1 MKHWMSLAISLTF
14 ACLAW
19 AQPRPVDVLKEELYQ
34 GFKEKIISK
43 NWVGLGTGLTEF
55 EQKYFVDAVW
65 DLTDEG
71 MVEVIG
77 VFNDVNTFH
86 YSIEERLRIEI
97 LKLKLK
103 KISKLPDP
111 LVTEL
116 TRTLNDDSSVR
127 LNTLILSY
135 EEELTEGGG
144 RDLVELSRSKSTNK
158 ELLEGFIDQGLSTAP
173 FTEVPYKVVQDLVY
187 RTPDLSVLMEG
198 EYAQSVK
205 IFLFCRFNRKYPC
218 LMIMKDIQGNIVRNA
233 DGTIWIHR
241 ALSSSTHDI
250 PSYKYNGNTP
260 AGVHTIDSVMPLADL
275 PLSFGKNR
283 RMILNFV
290 PKSPSE
296 DLLKSF
302 LPPSSH
308 KESWWKNSVI
318 ARNVGRDNLRIHG
331 TGKRNTNP
339 STPYFPFMR
348 TLGCV
353 AQREGTYNG
362 ITYNDQRVLLNT
374 IMFYMGLTPSF
385 DNETSIKGVLYVMEL
400 DRKEASV
407 KLSDLQLRGIK

>member
-43 NWVGLGTGLTEF
+43 NWVGIGTGLTEF
-55 EQKYFVDAVW
+55 EQKYFVDAAW

-71 MVEVIG
+71 MAEAVN
-77 VFNDVNTFH
+77 VFNEVNTFH

-103 KISKLPDP
+103 KITKLSPP
-111 LVTEL
+111 LISEIVDEL
-116 TRTLNDDSSVR
+116 NRTPSVR
-127 LNTLILSY
+127 LIYLILSY
-135 EEELTEGGG
+135 KEELSENGHK
-144 RDLVELSRSKSTNK
+144 DLVEIARLNSPTSSLLPEST
-158 ELLEGFIDQGLSTAP
+158 Q
-173 FTEVPYKVVQDLVY
+173 TEVPYRVVQDLVY
-187 RTPDLSVLMEG
+187 RTPDFSSILDG
-198 EYAQSVK
+198 EYKNSVK
-205 IFLFCRFNRKYPC
+205 IFMFCRFNRRYPC
-218 LMIMKDIQGNIVRNA
+218 LMVMKDVNGNIVRNA

-260 AGVHTIDSVMPLADL
+260 AGVHTIDSVMPYADM

-290 PKSPSE
+290 AKSDTES
-296 DLLKSF
+296 LLKSF
-302 LPPSSH
+302 LPSSSH
-308 KESWWKNSVI
+308 NESWWKNSVV

-331 TGKRNTNP
+331 TGRKNTDP
-339 STPYFPFMR
+339 STPYYPFMR

-353 AQREGTYNG
+353 AQREGTYG
-362 ITYNDQRVLLNT
+362 GVTYNDQRVLLNT
-374 IMFYMGLTPSF
+374 IMFYMGMTPNF
-385 DNETSIKGVLYVMEL
+385 ENETNIKGVLYVMEI
-400 DRKEASV
+400 DRKEAPV
-407 KLSDLQLRGIK
+407 KLSDLLVRGIK

>member
-1 MKHWMSLAISLTF
+1 VALS
-14 ACLAW
+14 
-19 AQPRPVDVLKEELYQ
+19 
-34 GFKEKIISK
+34 
-43 NWVGLGTGLTEF
+43 TGLTEF

-71 MVEVIG
+71 MVEAIN
-77 VFNDVNTFH
+77 VFNEVNTFH
-86 YSIEERLRIEI
+86 YGLEERLRIEI

-103 KISKLPDP
+103 TISKFSEALT
-111 LVTEL
+111 TEL
-116 TRTLNDDSSVR
+116 MRALNDSPSIR
-127 LNTLILSY
+127 LTTLILSY
-135 EEELTEGGG
+135 EEELSLSGMKPLV
-144 RDLVELSRSKSTNK
+144 DLTKNKMNK
-158 ELLEGFIDQGLSTAP
+158 EANEGFIFSSSVTPQT
-173 FTEVPYKVVQDLVY
+173 TEVSYRVVQDLVY
-187 RTPDLSVLMEG
+187 KTPDLSTVMDG
-198 EYAQSVK
+198 EYHQSVK
-205 IFLFCRFNRKYPC
+205 VFLFCRFNRKYPC
-218 LMIMKDIQGNIVRNA
+218 LMIMKNINGEIVRNA
-233 DGTIWIHR
+233 DGTLWIHR

-260 AGVHTIDSVMPLADL
+260 AGVHTIDSVMPVADM

-296 DLLKSF
+296 DLLKAF
-302 LPPSSH
+302 LPLSSH
-308 KESWWKNSVI
+308 NESWWKNSVI

-339 STPYFPFMR
+339 STPYYPFMR

-362 ITYNDQRVLLNT
+362 VTYNDQRVLLNT
-374 IMFYMGLTPSF
+374 IMFYMGLTPNF
-385 DNETSIKGVLYVMEL
+385 ENETNIKGVLYVMEI
-400 DRKEASV
+400 DRKEAPV